1 MDLNKTE
8 LVAVEQASEK
18 ARYEEVSELDELQL
32 TLVGGGIGETI
43 L

>member
-1 MDLNKTE
+1 MDLNKIE
-8 LVAVEQASEK
+8 LVAVEQTSEK
-18 ARYEEVSELDELQL
+18 ARCEEVSELGELQL